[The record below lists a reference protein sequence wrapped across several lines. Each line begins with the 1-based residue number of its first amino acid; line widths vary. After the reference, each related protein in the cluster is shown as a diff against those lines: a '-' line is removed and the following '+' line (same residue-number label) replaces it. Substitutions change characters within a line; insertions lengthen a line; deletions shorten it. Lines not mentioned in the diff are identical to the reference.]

1 MPKLGL
7 SIALPTTP
15 DTSPPWL
22 DHNQTD
28 HWDRGSFLSEEA
40 TAAKAR
46 QDAPVPA
53 YSWYA
58 LGVLVLVYVLNFID
72 RQILSILANDIKADL
87 GVDDAYLGFLYG
99 TAFAVFYSLFGIP
112 LGKLAD
118 SWKRTRLLAIGL
130 TLWSTMTALSGFAK
144 TATVLTVARIGVGV
158 GEATASPS
166 AYSLISDWFPA
177 RLRATALAVYSSGL
191 YIGGGVSIWI
201 GALIVE
207 QWNAAYPGGGPL
219 GLAGWQAAFL
229 AVGIPGLLLALW
241 VLTLKEPVR
250 GAIDGLPAP
259 ENPAPFT
266 GFMRELVEVIPP
278 FTLIGAMLRG
288 PQAVVINL
296 AGLAFF
302 AAAALGLSQL
312 VPASANLIPG
322 TADGSFR
329 VSDQWLFLAVG
340 YYAVFSWAM
349 GLRARDLPT
358 FRLTWGSPAF
368 LCVILGYGT
377 VAFMAYANS
386 YWGAPYAERVLGVS
400 KYDLGLWLGAPGALA
415 GFLGVVLGGR
425 MADYLLQHR
434 PDGRILVILFGLLTP
449 VPVVYFNF
457 TTESLPVFYVLSF
470 FVNMLTA
477 SALGAA
483 AASSQAL
490 VLPRMRGV
498 ATATFFLATTLVGL
512 GLGPFMAGYV
522 SAINGDD
529 LSTGVLS
536 TLVVTPFGL
545 ALLIGAM
552 VLFPRAIVQIRQR
565 AEAAGEVFPAD

>member
-1 MPKLGL
+1 MN
-7 SIALPTTP
+7 
-15 DTSPPWL
+15 D
-22 DHNQTD
+22 
-28 HWDRGSFLSEEA
+28 EA
-40 TAAKAR
+40 NGPEAR
-46 QDAPVPA
+46 EDAPVPA

-58 LGVLVLVYVLNFID
+58 LGVLVLVYVLNFVD

-130 TLWSTMTALSGFAK
+130 ALWSTMTALSGFAK
-144 TATVLTVARIGVGV
+144 NATLLTAARIGVGV

-177 RLRATALAVYSSGL
+177 RLRATALAIYSSGL

-207 QWNAAYPGGGPL
+207 TWNKTYPGGGPM
-219 GLAGWQAAFL
+219 GLVGWQAAFL
-229 AVGIPGLLLALW
+229 AVGFPGLLLALW
-241 VLTLKEPVR
+241 VLSLKEPVR
-250 GAIDGLPAP
+250 GAIDGLPTP
-259 ENPAPFT
+259 EHPAPFA
-266 GFMRELVEVIPP
+266 GFLRELVEVIPP
-278 FTLIGAMLRG
+278 FTLIGALLRG
-288 PQAVVINL
+288 PKALAINL

-302 AAAALGLSQL
+302 AGAAVGLSAV

-322 TADGSFR
+322 FSDGSFK
-329 VSDQWLFLAVG
+329 VSDQWLFLGIG

-349 GLRARDLPT
+349 GLKARDLPT
-358 FRLTWGSPAF
+358 FQLTWGSPAF
-368 LCVILGYGT
+368 LCIILGYGT
-377 VAFMAYANS
+377 VAFMAYASS
-386 YWGAPYAERVLGVS
+386 YWGAPYAERVLGAS
-400 KYDLGLWLGAPGALA
+400 KYELGAFLGAPGALA

-425 MADYLLQHR
+425 MADYLLGIR
-434 PDGRILVILFGLLTP
+434 PDGRIWVILFGLVTP
-449 VPVVYFNF
+449 VPVVYSAF
-457 TTESLPVFYVLSF
+457 TTDSLPLFYVLSF
-470 FVNMLTA
+470 LANMLTA

-522 SAINGDD
+522 SAIKGDD
-529 LSTGVLS
+529 LSAGVIS
-536 TLVVTPFGL
+536 TLVIMPVGL
-545 ALLIGAM
+545 VLLVCALF
-552 VLFPRAIVQIRQR
+552 LFPRAISQIRER
-565 AEAAGEVFPAD
+565 AALAGEAITTG